1 MPEWYEVCRYYQ
13 REVDFSRP
21 AIVLGAVPEYQPF
34 MEDWRG
40 GYVAIAHPKC
50 FAEREGDDEL
60 LDTVAR
66 NDLRQRGVRK
76 ASTSCAF
83 SLWSGLLSTGAVWA
97 VGSLSRA
104 DAPSHRAACPPVR
117 AILTRGRR
125 TIRSG
130 ASSSDVAVGTER
142 HDRTCQAAIRILRAT
157 ADLAGFLPA
166 RWVMSVE
173 SSCQGL
179 VGRQH

>member
-1 MPEWYEVCRYYQ
+1 LVASRSRAAAQAWRFRRKQLRDVSLAERRYMPEWYEVCRYYQ

-104 DAPSHRAACPPVR
+104 GCSFPPSGLPTCACHPDPR
-117 AILTRGRR
+117 TQDDSIGSIEFRCRG
-125 TIRSG
+125 G
-130 ASSSDVAVGTER
+130 D
-142 HDRTCQAAIRILRAT
+142 
-157 ADLAGFLPA
+157 
-166 RWVMSVE
+166 
-173 SSCQGL
+173 
-179 VGRQH
+179 